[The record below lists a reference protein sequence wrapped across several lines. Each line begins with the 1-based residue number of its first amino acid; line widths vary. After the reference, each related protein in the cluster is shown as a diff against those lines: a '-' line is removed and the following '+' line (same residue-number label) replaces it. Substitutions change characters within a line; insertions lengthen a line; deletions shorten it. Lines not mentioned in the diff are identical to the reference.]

1 MDSGSSKRVNVVTIG
16 GGTGSS
22 ILLRGL
28 KRYVD
33 RINITAVV
41 TTFDDGGS
49 SGVLRREYDVPAL
62 GDLRRCIA
70 ALLPEEHEDTA
81 IEWMLEHR
89 FEQASALQNH
99 ALGNLMLLAACQR
112 TGDLSSAV
120 DEVTKAFRLL
130 GRVVPVSDEPTTLCA
145 ETEKGDVIRGESKI
159 GSWLHSRSP
168 LAKVHLD
175 PPVVANRAAIEAI
188 GSANLIVLG
197 PGDLFT
203 SVIPNLLPRG
213 VREAISNG
221 DGRVLQICNTA
232 NASRETEGFAASDYV
247 RTVNAYLRVS
257 NQSDVKKVGAMIVN
271 QPRPG
276 AGVPENPVEIDSGI
290 HSEVGNVLARSVAD
304 DSNPRVH
311 DANRLAAAVI
321 EYIDTFAD

>member
-1 MDSGSSKRVNVVTIG
+1 MDGGSSKRLNVVTIG

-33 RINITAVV
+33 RIDITAIV

-49 SGVLRREYDVPAL
+49 SGILRREYGVPAL

-70 ALLPEEHEDTA
+70 VLLPEEHEDTA
-81 IEWMLEHR
+81 IDWMLEHR
-89 FEQASALQNH
+89 FEQGGSLQNH

-130 GRVVPVSDEPTTLCA
+130 GRAVPVSDEPTTLCA

-159 GSWLHSRSP
+159 GSWSHSRSP
-168 LAKVHLD
+168 LARVYLD
-175 PPVVANRAAIEAI
+175 PPVDANRAAIKALN
-188 GSANLIVLG
+188 SAHLIVLG

-203 SVIPNLLPRG
+203 SVIPNLLPRR
-213 VREAISNG
+213 VNEAIAGSG
-221 DGRVLQICNTA
+221 AQILQICNTA
-232 NASRETEGFAASDYV
+232 NASRETEGFAVSDYV

-276 AGVPENPVEIDSGI
+276 AGVPEKSVEIDSGI

-311 DANRLAAAVI
+311 HANRLAAAVI
-321 EYIDTFAD
+321 EYVDTFAD